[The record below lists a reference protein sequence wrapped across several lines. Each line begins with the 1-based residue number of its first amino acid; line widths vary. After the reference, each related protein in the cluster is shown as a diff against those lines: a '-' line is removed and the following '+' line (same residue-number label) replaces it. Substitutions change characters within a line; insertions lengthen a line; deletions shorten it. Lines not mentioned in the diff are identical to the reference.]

1 MKKLGGILAFLLI
14 LYAILLIADES
25 ARSARN
31 HFRLGERIGL
41 EGILS
46 LAAGILIISGGID
59 LSIGSLIGLLCTL
72 FCMMLRDW
80 EWPLGLALPTILG
93 AGAAVG
99 LIHGVMVAK
108 VRLQPFIV
116 TLCGLFIYRG
126 LARWI
131 AKDRPRGLGSA
142 FAELRNWLNQEQLIS
157 WYLIFLLLLMFA
169 AIVFLHFSKHGRYL
183 FAIGSNEQAARYS
196 GIATDAYKILA
207 YVICSTLV
215 AVYSILYVAKFGQS
229 TPSSEGS
236 FKELYAIA
244 GAVLGGCSLRGGEG
258 NVVGMLIGTCIII
271 ILPNLVTMWGFSSQL
286 EFFIIGAALFLGAV
300 LDELMRRRNTVRR

>member
-1 MKKLGGILAFLLI
+1 
-14 LYAILLIADES
+14 
-25 ARSARN
+25 
-31 HFRLGERIGL
+31 
-41 EGILS
+41 
-46 LAAGILIISGGID
+46 
-59 LSIGSLIGLLCTL
+59 
-72 FCMMLRDW
+72 
-80 EWPLGLALPTILG
+80 
-93 AGAAVG
+93 
-99 LIHGVMVAK
+99 
-108 VRLQPFIV
+108 
-116 TLCGLFIYRG
+116 
-126 LARWI
+126 
-131 AKDRPRGLGSA
+131 
-142 FAELRNWLNQEQLIS
+142 
-157 WYLIFLLLLMFA
+157 LIFLLLLMFA

-207 YVICSTLV
+207 YVLCSTLV